1 MGRPAKPIDTSDYAG
16 RFSAR
21 LRLLREKTGLSGTQ
35 IAEAITV
42 AGFKCPERTYYSW
55 EQGVAPPINALP
67 FIASCLGKPVGAI
80 FPNA

>member
-21 LRLLREKTGLSGTQ
+21 LRMLREKTGLSGTQ

-55 EQGVAPPINALP
+55 EQGVAPPLNVLP
-67 FIASCLGKPVGAI
+67 TMASCLGVGVRAI